1 MFADFLKGDDMK
13 QNAINIAPSPNL
25 KVSSELLSDKWDA
38 AGEEEAEKRELSN
51 LLLEADNQNKRR
63 SLSKQVISSPVN
75 SLLIFPQSAQRGF
88 GDVPQVQP
96 RPPLEEVKTPSTR
109 RPKYLYIA
117 SSNCTNQ
124 LTH

>member
-1 MFADFLKGDDMK
+1 MNSFLYANLLLLFADFLQGDDMK

-63 SLSKQVISSPVN
+63 SLSKQVIFHLP
-75 SLLIFPQSAQRGF
+75 LI
-88 GDVPQVQP
+88 
-96 RPPLEEVKTPSTR
+96 L
-109 RPKYLYIA
+109 
-117 SSNCTNQ
+117 C
-124 LTH
+124 